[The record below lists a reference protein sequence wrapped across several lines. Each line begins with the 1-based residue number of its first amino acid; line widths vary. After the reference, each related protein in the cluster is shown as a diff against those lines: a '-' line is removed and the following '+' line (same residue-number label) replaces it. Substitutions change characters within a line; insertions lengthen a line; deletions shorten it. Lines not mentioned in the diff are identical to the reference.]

1 MLAVAALTVVFSLI
15 LYMVAILE
23 YPFGGSLRAKATAF
37 ELVLKRIEDGQ

>member
-1 MLAVAALTVVFSLI
+1 
-15 LYMVAILE
+15 MVAILE